1 MPAINVVFYQEK
13 PGDSPVVGWLRTL
26 NETNPRAFDK
36 CRAAISRL
44 ALLGH
49 ELRRPEADYL
59 RDDIY
64 ELRIRLGSVNY
75 RLLYFFHGRIVSVV
89 AQGLTRE
96 SAVPATDLKP
106 AIARK
111 AAFTAIQPPTRSK
124 EKSTMPKKTTTDATK
139 ILADIAGHDPKRQQ
153 AFEEAVA
160 NREVAQR
167 IYELREQAGLSQT
180 ELAKRVGTTQSVI
193 SRLEDADYEGHS
205 LAMLNRIAAAVERR
219 VEIRFVP
226 RRRRLQPV

>member
-1 MPAINVVFYQEK
+1 
-13 PGDSPVVGWLRTL
+13 
-26 NETNPRAFDK
+26 
-36 CRAAISRL
+36 
-44 ALLGH
+44 
-49 ELRRPEADYL
+49 
-59 RDDIY
+59 
-64 ELRIRLGSVNY
+64 
-75 RLLYFFHGRIVSVV
+75 
-89 AQGLTRE
+89 
-96 SAVPATDLKP
+96 
-106 AIARK
+106 
-111 AAFTAIQPPTRSK
+111 
-124 EKSTMPKKTTTDATK
+124 MPKKTTTDAAK

-219 VEIRFVP
+219 VEIRFLP
-226 RRRRLQPV
+226 RRRRLQPA